1 MHSFSAISQA
11 NDEEQNIYNT
21 VINYYVSNY
30 QNDTTKTVLI
40 IDTTKT
46 LKDEKLNTI
55 IEITRKFQD
64 GNYCSYYHDYLDVDT
79 SDFKNIEKLNKMFS
93 LKTMDV
99 ENLIEYFDKNKNIQF
114 ISQSYIDSIFY
125 PFRSIKSYDN
135 AANVHDILN
144 NCWFKLN
151 TEKNCLGYCSF
162 SRPYIVD
169 QNKALIYFSFAHG
182 SMAGMSM
189 ILILS
194 KDLNVWTVK
203 KIISIAIS

>member
-1 MHSFSAISQA
+1 MIRSIPKTWNYDTNLKWFIKKNKMKKFLIILIVIIHSFSAISQA

-21 VINYYVSNY
+21 VLNYYFSKY
-30 QNDTTKTVLI
+30 HNDTTKTILI

-46 LKDEKLNTI
+46 LKDERLNTI
-55 IEITRKFQD
+55 IEITRKIQD

-79 SDFKNIEKLNKMFS
+79 
-93 LKTMDV
+93 
-99 ENLIEYFDKNKNIQF
+99 
-114 ISQSYIDSIFY
+114 
-125 PFRSIKSYDN
+125 
-135 AANVHDILN
+135 
-144 NCWFKLN
+144 
-151 TEKNCLGYCSF
+151 
-162 SRPYIVD
+162 
-169 QNKALIYFSFAHG
+169 YFSFAHG